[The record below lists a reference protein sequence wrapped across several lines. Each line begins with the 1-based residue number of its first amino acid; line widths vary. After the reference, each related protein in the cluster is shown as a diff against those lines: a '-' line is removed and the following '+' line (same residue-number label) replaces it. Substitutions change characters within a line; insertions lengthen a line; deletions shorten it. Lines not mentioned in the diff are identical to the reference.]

1 MASAPVPPVQ
11 QYGHAVLIQG
21 PALTELAY
29 LATLGARVR
38 KNRDG
43 IAPSRATRALLE
55 ALADA
60 GQVIPYDAAPAIDP
74 AALVDPVDTAGA
86 AEILS
91 VSTRRVQQLAD
102 DIGCHRHGR
111 ALAFDRG
118 AVLAYHAQRTGAPT

>member
-1 MASAPVPPVQ
+1 MASAPVPSVQ

-29 LATLGARVR
+29 LAILGASARR
-38 KNRDG
+38 SRDG
-43 IAPSRATRALLE
+43 IGPSRATRELLE
-55 ALADA
+55 TLADA
-60 GQVIPYDAAPAIDP
+60 AQIATYTPA
-74 AALVDPVDTAGA
+74 VDPTTLTDTVDTAGA

-102 DIGCHRHGR
+102 TIGCHRHGR